1 MLKVLIT
8 VFCFLGSLY
17 ICLTSV
23 WPLELLSMYFSLSL
37 LLLSV
42 HFCFHTTSP
51 VLCLCLC
58 LLSLSL
64 PFFCLQ
70 MAGSVAEAHVWL
82 DIPGDPGLT
91 GRRAQPNGQPF
102 WLHLPLLR
110 SAPSPQQV
118 LQWETG
124 QWLPCAPCC
133 LTPCFLFLSLAFLS
147 YSVKHWGLCSLSN

>member
-1 MLKVLIT
+1 M
-8 VFCFLGSLY
+8 
-17 ICLTSV
+17 
-23 WPLELLSMYFSLSL
+23 WPLELLSMNFFPSL

-42 HFCFHTTSP
+42 HCCFHTPSP
-51 VLCLCLC
+51 FLCLCLSA
-58 LLSLSL
+58 LSLSV
-64 PFFCLQ
+64 FFCLQ

-82 DIPGDPGLT
+82 GIPGDPGLT
-91 GRRAQPNGQPF
+91 GRRAQPHGQPF

-133 LTPCFLFLSLAFLS
+133 LTPCFLSLSLAFLS
-147 YSVKHWGLCSLSN
+147 FSVNTGVCAHKQLFKKKSALR